1 MSELETVDKKNKF
14 KKFGI
19 NMIIFAVLLVIAI
32 IIFKFPEKEEKIVEK
47 AEFSDVSKICE
58 LATLKCYYHDVAEFQ
73 KDPDGLFKYGLFKY
87 GAKKMWMEYNGIVK
101 IGIDVG
107 QVKVEDP
114 TEDGI
119 VRIYV
124 PQATILD
131 VYADKDT
138 ISDPIEDNGM
148 FTEITAD
155 EKAQAF
161 SAAQS
166 TMKENANSDTSLL
179 NQARNNAKE
188 LLKRYVVNVGKQI
201 GQNYTVEWLE
211 DEYSTEEEEK

>member
-19 NMIIFAVLLVIAI
+19 NMIIFAVLLSIAI

-58 LATLKCYYHDVAEFQ
+58 LATLRCYYHDVAEFQ
-73 KDPDGLFKYGLFKY
+73 KDPDGLFKYGLFRY

-119 VRIYV
+119 VRNIRFT
-124 PQATILD
+124 PSDDQASLEGLCGG
-131 VYADKDT
+131 
-138 ISDPIEDNGM
+138 IEDFVSKG
-148 FTEITAD
+148 EIITLQGWD
-155 EKAQAF
+155 GNLD
-161 SAAQS
+161 
-166 TMKENANSDTSLL
+166 KEIL
-179 NQARNNAKE
+179 N
-188 LLKRYVVNVGKQI
+188 I
-201 GQNYTVEWLE
+201 
-211 DEYSTEEEEK
+211 YSTESGIVCERNDVDYIRLEQPWNTLIMITH

>member
-107 QVKVEDP
+107 QVKVEAP

-119 VRIYV
+119 VTFLRQQY
-124 PQATILD
+124 
-131 VYADKDT
+131 
-138 ISDPIEDNGM
+138 
-148 FTEITAD
+148 
-155 EKAQAF
+155 
-161 SAAQS
+161 
-166 TMKENANSDTSLL
+166 
-179 NQARNNAKE
+179 
-188 LLKRYVVNVGKQI
+188 
-201 GQNYTVEWLE
+201 
-211 DEYSTEEEEK
+211 

>member
-1 MSELETVDKKNKF
+1 
-14 KKFGI
+14 
-19 NMIIFAVLLVIAI
+19 
-32 IIFKFPEKEEKIVEK
+32 
-47 AEFSDVSKICE
+47 
-58 LATLKCYYHDVAEFQ
+58 
-73 KDPDGLFKYGLFKY
+73 
-87 GAKKMWMEYNGIVK
+87 
-101 IGIDVG
+101 
-107 QVKVEDP
+107 
-114 TEDGI
+114 
-119 VRIYV
+119 
-124 PQATILD
+124 
-131 VYADKDT
+131 
-138 ISDPIEDNGM
+138 M